1 MLRYCASLAAC
12 LVSLYCAVAGLAGG
26 AFGVVSL
33 YSAHNGQ
40 SAPRIGG
47 RVAAGGVSARVG
59 VSFVA
64 GGAAYPPH
72 PTPKTSA
79 PKSGCLLEKFFYF
92 FIFLF
97 LHHHHSSASRSRFVF
112 LLAFFRVKCQKSHIF
127 LMLQL
132 ELVDEMR
139 NLGILGHF

>member
-1 MLRYCASLAAC
+1 MYISNYISKHISKDNDNISGRRFCVVLAVSIYKYCDIAASLAAC

-40 SAPRIGG
+40 SAPRIAG

-79 PKSGCLLEKFFYF
+79 QNLGCLSKNFF
-92 FIFLF
+92 
-97 LHHHHSSASRSRFVF
+97 
-112 LLAFFRVKCQKSHIF
+112 
-127 LMLQL
+127 
-132 ELVDEMR
+132 
-139 NLGILGHF
+139 